1 MLDGIRAEGAASYT
15 TFTDAGEL
23 SELIAGDLATVLAER
38 FGGASA
44 AASRRSS
51 RRPLRRWSA
60 ATLTW
65 KK

>member
-23 SELIAGDLATVLAER
+23 SELIAGDLATCSQGDSAVR
-38 FGGASA
+38 SA
-44 AASRRSS
+44 AASRRLS
-51 RRPLRRWSA
+51 RHPLRRWSA